1 MCSWVC
7 SPTHSSPLMPED
19 PEMNERHILSSFDKA
34 LEQLRQSLFH
44 MASLTTQSLN
54 DAVRGLLE
62 RDVMLCNQVIA
73 EDETVDQ
80 LEKQIDAQGVAILT
94 RFTPLAHDLRR
105 VVSTMKASSN
115 LERISDQAV
124 NIARRAKRVLQSVE
138 IPEARMVEPIHALA
152 MALLGDA
159 VEAFRDENVE
169 LATGLKPRDKELNR
183 IQNEFISRLTS
194 RMEEDTSRIKDYID
208 LVFVARFLER
218 AGDHA
223 VNIGEDAVYAG
234 AARDIR
240 HVK

>member
-1 MCSWVC
+1 
-7 SPTHSSPLMPED
+7 MPDD
-19 PEMNERHILSSFDKA
+19 PEMNERHILSSFDNA
-34 LEQLRQSLFH
+34 LDQLRHNLFH
-44 MASLTTQSLN
+44 MASLATQSLN

-80 LEKQIDAQGVAILT
+80 FEKQIDAQGVAILT
-94 RFTPLAHDLRR
+94 RFTPLAQDLRR

-124 NIARRAKRVLQSVE
+124 NIARRAKRILQSVE
-138 IPEARMVEPIHALA
+138 IPEARMLEPIHAQA
-152 MALLGDA
+152 MSLLGDA

-169 LATGLKPRDKELNR
+169 LATGLKMRDKELNR
-183 IQNEFISRLTS
+183 IQNEFIARLTA

>member
-1 MCSWVC
+1 
-7 SPTHSSPLMPED
+7 MPD
-19 PEMNERHILSSFDKA
+19 DSEMNEKHILSSFDTA
-34 LEQLRQSLFH
+34 LDRLRQNLFH

-80 LEKQIDAQGVAILT
+80 FEKQIDAQGIAILT
-94 RFTPLAHDLRR
+94 RFTPLAQDLRR

-138 IPEARMVEPIHALA
+138 IAETRMIEPIHAQA
-152 MALLGDA
+152 MSLLGDA

-169 LATGLKPRDKELNR
+169 LATGLKLRDKELNR
-183 IQNEFISRLTS
+183 IQNEFIARMTS

-234 AARDIR
+234 VARDIR

>member
-1 MCSWVC
+1 MLGLA
-7 SPTHSSPLMPED
+7 PTPFLMPHD
-19 PEMNERHILSSFDKA
+19 SEMNEKHILSSFDNA
-34 LEQLRQSLFH
+34 LDQLRQNLFH

-54 DAVRGLLE
+54 DAVHGLLE

-80 LEKQIDAQGVAILT
+80 FEKQIDAQGIAILT

-124 NIARRAKRVLQSVE
+124 NIARRAKRILQSVE
-138 IPEARMVEPIHALA
+138 IPETRMVEPIHAQA
-152 MALLGDA
+152 MSLLGDA
-159 VEAFRDENVE
+159 IEAFRDENVE

-183 IQNEFISRLTS
+183 IQNEFIARMTS